1 MWVATTYIFDNHLL
15 QVPSEELLNNEG
27 LVISVNHVDS
37 SRTPYKGDF
46 MFSLEIDAGLLF
58 IIIGIIWIMW
68 DGKHDKK
75 KK

>member
-37 SRTPYKGDF
+37 SRKPYKTKGD
-46 MFSLEIDAGLLF
+46 
-58 IIIGIIWIMW
+58 
-68 DGKHDKK
+68 
-75 KK
+75 

>member
-37 SRTPYKGDF
+37 SRKPYKTKGDF
-46 MFSLEIDAGLLF
+46 
-58 IIIGIIWIMW
+58 
-68 DGKHDKK
+68 
-75 KK
+75 